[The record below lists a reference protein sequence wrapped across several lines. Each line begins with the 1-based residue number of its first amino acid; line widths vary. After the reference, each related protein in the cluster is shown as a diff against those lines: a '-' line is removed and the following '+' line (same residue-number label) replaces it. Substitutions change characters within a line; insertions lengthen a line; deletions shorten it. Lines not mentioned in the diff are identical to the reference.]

1 MGASHSHHHKQ
12 CHSHQSPI
20 NICTKKVQ
28 HDPFLKPIKIQYDP
42 KTTRKIVN
50 KGHCFN
56 VEFDDATDMSVLSD
70 GPLTGNYRLLQFHFH
85 WGSTDETGSEH
96 VIDGKVYPAEMHI
109 VHWNSQRYLTF
120 EEAAKHPD
128 GLAVIGILLKIGETN
143 TVLQTI
149 IDNLDQVKTKGKEY
163 TFTKYDLSSLLPKDL
178 NYWTYPG
185 SLTTEPYFECVTWIV
200 LQEAI
205 PISSQ
210 QLAQFRSL
218 LCTSENEN
226 PVAILKNHRPVQR
239 VHDRVV
245 RSSRMVNKKASKP

>member
-1 MGASHSHHHKQ
+1 MGASHSHHHKH

-28 HDPFLKPIKIQYDP
+28 HDPFLQPITIQYDP
-42 KTTRKIVN
+42 QTSRKIVN
-50 KGHCFN
+50 MGHCFN
-56 VEFDDATDMSVLSD
+56 VEFDDTTDMSVLSD
-70 GPLTGNYRLLQFHFH
+70 GPLTGYYRLRQFHFH
-85 WGSTDETGSEH
+85 WGTTDEDGSEH
-96 VIDGKVYPAEMHI
+96 VIDGRVYPAEMHI
-109 VHWNSQRYLTF
+109 VHWNSQKYMSF
-120 EEAAKHPD
+120 EEASNHAD
-128 GLAVIGILLKIGETN
+128 GLAVIGILLEIGETN

-149 IDNLDQVKTKGKEY
+149 IDHLHEVKTKGKEHSFKRY
-163 TFTKYDLSSLLPKDL
+163 HLSSLLPEDL

-218 LCTSENEN
+218 LCTSEYEN
-226 PVAILKNHRPVQR
+226 PVPILENHRPVQR

-245 RSSRMVNKKASKP
+245 RSSRMINNNSY